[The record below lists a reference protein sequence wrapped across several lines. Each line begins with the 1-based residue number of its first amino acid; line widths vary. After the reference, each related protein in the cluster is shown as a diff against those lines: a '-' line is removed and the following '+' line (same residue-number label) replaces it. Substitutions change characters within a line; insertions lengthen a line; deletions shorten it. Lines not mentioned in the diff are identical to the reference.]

1 MSPLV
6 TYLIGCIGLII
17 KPGPDLLCT
26 ISTALSHG
34 RARACCLM
42 AGLVV
47 GCWIWILLL
56 ALGAAAFLEA
66 HPLVMSAI
74 RYGGMAYIGY
84 LAVGCLAEAW
94 NGFHAPKGFVLASP
108 HEHGLRLV
116 ARGILMSMGN
126 PLTIMF
132 FLAFLPHFTSRASPP
147 STRRPDPAARNSLLR
162 ARPLHLPADHPRRR
176 RLQDSPRAESPLR
189 PDHQARFRTA
199 ARGRRRPART
209 RLAARSRASVHPVA
223 QKRDL
228 PLDPS
233 IMTL

>member
-56 ALGAAAFLEA
+56 ALGAAAFLVA

-84 LAVGCLAEAW
+84 LAVAW

-132 FLAFLPHFTSRASPP
+132 FLAFLPHFTSRASTHPP
-147 STRRPDPAARNSLLR
+147 AVQILLLGTLFCALVPFIYLPIILAADAFKTALER
-162 ARPLHLPADHPRRR
+162 
-176 RLQDSPRAESPLR
+176 SPRFAPTIKLVSGLLLV
-189 PDHQARFRTA
+189 AVVVL
-199 ARGRRRPART
+199 
-209 RLAARSRASVHPVA
+209 LALA
-223 QKRDL
+223 
-228 PLDPS
+228 
-233 IMTL
+233 

>member
-42 AGLVV
+42 AGLVA

-56 ALGAAAFLEA
+56 ALGAAAFLVA

-74 RYGGMAYIGY
+74 RYGGMVYIGY

-132 FLAFLPHFTSRASPP
+132 FLAFLPHFTSRASTHPP
-147 STRRPDPAARNSLLR
+147 AVQILLLGTLFCALVPFIYLPIILAADAFKTALER
-162 ARPLHLPADHPRRR
+162 
-176 RLQDSPRAESPLR
+176 SPRFAPTIKLVSGLLLV
-189 PDHQARFRTA
+189 AVVVL
-199 ARGRRRPART
+199 
-209 RLAARSRASVHPVA
+209 LALA
-223 QKRDL
+223 
-228 PLDPS
+228 
-233 IMTL
+233 

>member
-42 AGLVV
+42 AGLVA

-116 ARGILMSMGN
+116 ARGILMSME
-126 PLTIMF
+126 TEDTYCKMI
-132 FLAFLPHFTSRASPP
+132 
-147 STRRPDPAARNSLLR
+147 
-162 ARPLHLPADHPRRR
+162 
-176 RLQDSPRAESPLR
+176 
-189 PDHQARFRTA
+189 
-199 ARGRRRPART
+199 
-209 RLAARSRASVHPVA
+209 
-223 QKRDL
+223 
-228 PLDPS
+228 
-233 IMTL
+233 